1 METFAIGLG
10 NRWWIRALG
19 RNPLVRRSDRI
30 EALVLCLAAVLTV
43 VSIPIAGAIGTFV
56 YEDRTR
62 LYAEE
67 AQNRH
72 QVTAT
77 AIEDGSVVMQQRSV
91 SFTAPAAWS
100 AAGRDYSQIVT
111 WSGPVKVGDQQSI
124 WVNSD
129 GVKVGPSSPSR
140 AAADAVAIAINVW
153 LGVAAASAGL
163 VYAVRRGLDHRR
175 HAQWDC
181 ELNASRQNDGRTN
194 HQ

>member
-1 METFAIGLG
+1 M
-10 NRWWIRALG
+10 
-19 RNPLVRRSDRI
+19 
-30 EALVLCLAAVLTV
+30 
-43 VSIPIAGAIGTFV
+43 

-77 AIEDGSVVMQQRSV
+77 AIEDGTVVTQQRSV

-100 AAGRDYSQIVT
+100 AAGRDHSDIVT
-111 WSGPVKVGDQQSI
+111 WSDQVKAGDQQSI
-124 WVNSD
+124 WVKAD
-129 GVKVGPSSPSR
+129 GAKVGPPSSSSD
-140 AAADAVAIAINVW
+140 AAADAVVLAIDVW

-163 VYAVRRGLDHRR
+163 VYLVRRGLDHRR
-175 HAQWDC
+175 YAQWDC
-181 ELNASRQNDGRTN
+181 ELTASRENDGRTN